1 MSKIFIG
8 KKSQKEKDFNKILE
22 HINKRQKEM
31 IEKLTNKFNS
41 FDSEKRKYKL
51 KMLGI
56 LYSTY
61 LSTLGTLEEKDFSM
75 EELNLIKSLE
85 EDNNKNN
92 NFIPVIN
99 QFQNLQNGNLD
110 SIKDLY
116 ESNMLRM
123 EKKKSDL
130 KNNLEN
136 KNKEKLDEKF
146 KTDNCIFCT
155 EEFEE
160 NGIVNPQIM
169 ECKKYVHGKCFL
181 DYIKEELN
189 NNRFPIRCPLCPGNE
204 KHEINYKTI
213 IDCLLLNDRNNLAIK
228 LENISLNY
236 LAQNNSD
243 EITFCKTP
251 GCSYMCFYGKCEF
264 HLKCP
269 LCKKEYCLQ
278 CKTEWHTNLTC
289 EEYQKQK
296 KDDENEKQF
305 ELYLKGSRAKQCPN
319 CKKWVEKISGCD
331 HITCSCGSEFCYLCG
346 ELYINGHHYCKL
358 YNAGGGLFGNINYNI
373 AFGNNQPLFGS
384 NANNQNINQNF
395 NLFSLNNNNNSNNL
409 FGNNN
414 NQQTSLFGNNMNN
427 QNYNL
432 FGNFYNT
439 QQGNLFNN
447 NNIQNNNNNNQN
459 LFGNNNNLNT
469 GININNQNNNNI
481 FGINNNN
488 NSNSYNNDD
497 QMFLE

>member
-1 MSKIFIG
+1 
-8 KKSQKEKDFNKILE
+8 
-22 HINKRQKEM
+22 M

-99 QFQNLQNGNLD
+99 QFQNGNLD

-169 ECKKYVHGKCFL
+169 ECKKYVHGKCFI
-181 DYIKEELN
+181 DYIEEELN

-373 AFGNNQPLFGS
+373 AFGNNQPLFGF
-384 NANNQNINQNF
+384 NANNQNNNQNF

-432 FGNFYNT
+432 FGNFNNT

-447 NNIQNNNNNNQN
+447 NIIQNNNNNNNNNQN

-469 GININNQNNNNI
+469 GINISNQNNNNI

-497 QMFLE
+497 DQMFLE

>member
-99 QFQNLQNGNLD
+99 QFQNGNLD

-136 KNKEKLDEKF
+136 KNKEKSDEKA

-414 NQQTSLFGNNMNN
+414 NQQISLFGNNMNN

-432 FGNFYNT
+432 FGNFNNT

-447 NNIQNNNNNNQN
+447 NIIQNNNNNNQN

-469 GININNQNNNNI
+469 GINISNQNNNNI

-497 QMFLE
+497 DQMFLE

>member
-99 QFQNLQNGNLD
+99 QFQNGNLD

-169 ECKKYVHGKCFL
+169 ECKKYVHGKCFI
-181 DYIKEELN
+181 DYIEEELN

-447 NNIQNNNNNNQN
+447 NNIQNNNNNQN

-488 NSNSYNNDD
+488 NSNSYNNDE

>member
-99 QFQNLQNGNLD
+99 QFQNGNLD

-169 ECKKYVHGKCFL
+169 ECKKYVHGKCFI
-181 DYIKEELN
+181 DYIEEELN

-395 NLFSLNNNNNSNNL
+395 NLFSLNNNNSNNL

-497 QMFLE
+497 DQMFLE

>member
-31 IEKLTNKFNS
+31 IEKLTNKFNR

-99 QFQNLQNGNLD
+99 QFQNGNLD

-169 ECKKYVHGKCFL
+169 ECKKYVHGKCFI
-181 DYIKEELN
+181 DYIEEELN

-384 NANNQNINQNF
+384 NANNQNINQYF
-395 NLFSLNNNNNSNNL
+395 NLFSLNNNNNNSNNL

-432 FGNFYNT
+432 FGNFNNT

-447 NNIQNNNNNNQN
+447 NIIQNNNNNNQN

-469 GININNQNNNNI
+469 GINIKNQNYNNI

-488 NSNSYNNDD
+488 NSNSYNNDE

>member
-31 IEKLTNKFNS
+31 IEKLTNKFNR

-99 QFQNLQNGNLD
+99 QFQNGNLD

-169 ECKKYVHGKCFL
+169 ECKKYVHGKCFI
-181 DYIKEELN
+181 DYIEEELN

-384 NANNQNINQNF
+384 NANNQNINQYF
-395 NLFSLNNNNNSNNL
+395 NLFSLNNNNNNSNNL

-447 NNIQNNNNNNQN
+447 NIIQNNNNNNQN

-469 GININNQNNNNI
+469 GININNQNYNNI

-488 NSNSYNNDD
+488 NSNSYNNDE